1 MKPFIT
7 AKTTLKRMLLS
18 ILLPAAMAT
27 VPTMFASA
35 QSLPLTMRVASY
47 NIRHGEGMDGK
58 LDYLRIADVL
68 KKLNPDVVAVEEVDS
83 MTRRTNHTYSLGEI
97 ASHMRYHESY
107 APAIDYEGGKYGIGI
122 LSRVRPIRTSQ
133 YTLPG
138 RDEARTLLVAEFD
151 NYVFACTHLSLAA
164 DERMESLKTIE
175 KVAAKYDKPFIIAGD
190 WNDHPDSPFI
200 KALKQNFQICS
211 RLAPSYPADKPNECL
226 DYIAVYNTGKS
237 VVAKHSR
244 VVDEPVASDHRPI
257 FAEIAIS
264 TQR

>member
-1 MKPFIT
+1 MKTIIT
-7 AKTTLKRMLLS
+7 GKTTLKRRLVFF
-18 ILLPAAMAT
+18 LLPLAMAT
-27 VPTMFASA
+27 VPTISASA
-35 QSLPLTMRVASY
+35 QSLPITTRVASY

-58 LDYLRIADVL
+58 LDYKRIADVL
-68 KKLNPDVVAVEEVDS
+68 QKLNPDVVAVEEVDS
-83 MTRRTNHTYSLGEI
+83 MTRRTNNTYSLGEI
-97 ASHMRYHESY
+97 ANQMHYFESY
-107 APAIDYEGGKYGIGI
+107 GPAINYEGGKYGIGI
-122 LSRVRPIRTSQ
+122 ISRLRPIRTSQ
-133 YTLPG
+133 YALPG

-151 NYVFACTHLSLAA
+151 NYVFACTHLSLNA

-200 KALKQNFQICS
+200 KTLRQNFQICS
-211 RLAPSYPADKPNECL
+211 RLAPSYPADKPNECI

-237 VVAKHSR
+237 VATKRSY

-264 TQR
+264 TPQ